1 MEKSTNISSPSID
14 GIDIEKLRGIFGK
27 NLLWASLILIAAV
40 STSYLYLRYTKS
52 IFQSDSELKLD
63 VKQEASVLRIDSY
76 VEDENLN
83 LMAGEI
89 EQIKSRFF
97 LGRVIDS
104 LALKVSYYTKGKV
117 LTDEMYK
124 RSPFLVEYT
133 ATNRSLNDVPI
144 YVNFVSDQAFKIRVD
159 ETGPVQ
165 TGNFGSPIQ
174 LDGIKITLR
183 KTSIF
188 DQNHDEDYY
197 FIINNKT
204 TLLAY
209 FLQNISVVPLNYN
222 ANTIKVSFKDFNSQ
236 KAQDIVNQID
246 SLYLYYSYEQKNVA
260 NKQKIEW
267 LNNELTQVE
276 SKMEDFE
283 NYFESFTIQ
292 NKSSNMDEDL
302 KKTIQ
307 LINKIDSQRY
317 DLSKR
322 LADLNGLI
330 NSLSVGTSISS
341 ITEKQFLPAYLNREL
356 VELQQ
361 MTQDRDRL
369 GLSYNEKTFAFRQK
383 DREYDNLKTKVF
395 AQLSDIKK
403 EWMTLTLET
412 SQKKERLEKEFASM
426 PDKNTQFSKNKR
438 FYKLYEEFYL
448 SMMQSKAEFEIA
460 QAGSTPD
467 FKILSP
473 ATTPKEP
480 IAPQRA
486 MIMGIGLVAGL
497 VLNFFFIGFL
507 YIVNDKITSVQEVE
521 KSITVPIIGVIP
533 ISNHST
539 VTPFHILDNPKS
551 MVSEAI
557 RILRT
562 NLDFFTSSGNKKIIS
577 ISSTVSGEGKSFLA
591 LNLGGVLALSKKK
604 VILLD
609 LDMRKNK
616 VKLPFNTDD
625 LQDKGI
631 STILIKKNQWREC
644 IVSTSLENFDYL
656 PSGPHPPNPSEL
668 LLNGEFSEMLKELK
682 EVYDYIVIDTPPV
695 GLVTDGI
702 MAMKRSDLSIYVFRA
717 NYSKKDFINNLQR
730 IIGINKLDRIAVV
743 LNALPSSR
751 KTYGYGYYED
761 STVIK
766 RRWMNLF
773 RS

>member
-1 MEKSTNISSPSID
+1 MEKSTTNSSPSID
-14 GIDIEKLRGIFGK
+14 GIDLEKLRVIFRK
-27 NLLWASLILIAAV
+27 NLLSAILILVVAV
-40 STSYLYLRYTKS
+40 SISYLYLRYTKS
-52 IFQSDSELKLD
+52 IYQSESELKLD
-63 VKQEASVLRIDSY
+63 VKEEASVLRINSY
-76 VEDENLN
+76 AEDENLN
-83 LMAGEI
+83 LIAGEI

-97 LGRVIDS
+97 LSRVIDS

-117 LTDEMYK
+117 LNDEMYK
-124 RSPFLVEYT
+124 RSPFIVEFQ
-133 ATNRSLNDVPI
+133 ANNRSLNDIPV
-144 YVNFVSDQAFKIRVD
+144 YVNFEKEDFKIRVG
-159 ETGPVQ
+159 ETGA
-165 TGNFGSPIQ
+165 TKIGKFNTPIR
-174 LDGIKITLR
+174 LEDMEIIIR
-183 KTSIF
+183 KTPVF
-188 DQNHDEDYY
+188 ELNHDEDYY
-197 FIINNKT
+197 FVINSKT
-204 TLLAY
+204 ALLSY
-209 FLQNISVVPLNYN
+209 FLQNISVVPLNFN
-222 ANTIKVSFKDFNSQ
+222 ANTIKVSFKGFNPQ

-246 SLYLYYSYEQKNVA
+246 SLYLYYSNEQKNVA

-267 LNNELTQVE
+267 LNNELNQVE
-276 SKMEDFE
+276 RKMGDYE
-283 NYFESFTIQ
+283 NYFENFTIQ
-292 NKSSNMDEDL
+292 NKSSNLDDDL
-302 KKTIQ
+302 KRTIL

-317 DLSKR
+317 DLNKR
-322 LADLNGLI
+322 LANLTTII
-330 NSLSVGTSISS
+330 NSLSSGTA
-341 ITEKQFLPAYLNREL
+341 ITSVTQKQFLPDYLNREL
-356 VELQQ
+356 AELQQ

-369 GLSYNEKTFAFRQK
+369 GLSYNEKTFAYRQK
-383 DREYDNLKTKVF
+383 DREFENLKTQVF
-395 AQLSDIKK
+395 TQLTEIKK
-403 EWMTLTLET
+403 EWMSLILEF
-412 SQKKERLEKEFASM
+412 SQKKERLEKEFTAM
-426 PDKNTQFSKNKR
+426 PDKNTQFTKNKR

-486 MIMGIGLVAGL
+486 MIMGIGFVAGL

-507 YIVNDKITSVQEVE
+507 YVINDKITSVQEVE
-521 KSITVPIIGVIP
+521 KSISVPMIGVIP
-533 ISNHST
+533 ISHHST
-539 VTPFHILDNPKS
+539 ITPFHILDNPKS

-562 NLDFFTSSGNKKIIS
+562 NLDFFTSTGDKKIIS
-577 ISSTVSGEGKSFLA
+577 ISSTISGEGKSFLA

-616 VKLPFNTDD
+616 VKLPFKINSP
-625 LQDKGI
+625 DKGI
-631 STILIKKNQWREC
+631 STILIKKDLWRDC
-644 IVSTSLENFDYL
+644 LAATSLENFDYL

-702 MAMKRSDLSIYVFRA
+702 MAMKKSDLSIYVFRA
-717 NYSKKDFINNLQR
+717 NYSRKDFLNNLQR
-730 IIGINKLDRIAVV
+730 IVSINKLDRIAVV

-761 STVIK
+761 NTVIK
-766 RRWMNLF
+766 KSWSKLF